1 MVRNTL
7 GGGGSVGQG
16 FLSDDPSVEPVRQL
30 GTHVGQAHPAL
41 QLGRSTD
48 WAVDARPPLRGLLS
62 L

>member
-1 MVRNTL
+1 M
-7 GGGGSVGQG
+7 GQG